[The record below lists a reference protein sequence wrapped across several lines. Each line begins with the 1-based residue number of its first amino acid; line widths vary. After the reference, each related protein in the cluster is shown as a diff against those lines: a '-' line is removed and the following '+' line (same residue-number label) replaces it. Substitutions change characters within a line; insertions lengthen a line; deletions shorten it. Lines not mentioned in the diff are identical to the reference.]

1 MIEKFVIKPAFI
13 DKAHYVSLY
22 NENDVI
28 LEPIDKAKYFV
39 SKQEA
44 EDYLEGFPY
53 LVGKD
58 GAYINAFVIETVFL
72 IEK

>member
-1 MIEKFVIKPAFI
+1 MIEKFVIKPAFVNA
-13 DKAHYVSLY
+13 AHYVESY

-28 LEPIDKAKYFV
+28 LEPIDKARYFTT
-39 SKQEA
+39 KQKA

-53 LVGKD
+53 LVGVD